1 MRMEQMTAD
10 TVLLKLQNVTKTR
23 NGWKVLNHVTAEV
36 RENRIIGV
44 IGDNG
49 IGKSTLLK
57 LMAGLLKP
65 DEGRIIHGE
74 AALSYI
80 LSGSHFYDWM
90 NADDCVRFYEDF
102 YSDFDREHALMLLEQ
117 SRIDRRTR
125 LCRLSRG
132 KQERLCIQPPLSFRR
147 TLRRN

>member
-57 LMAGLLKP
+57 TDGRAAEAGRRPGLSTERRP
-65 DEGRIIHGE
+65 SPIFFQE
-74 AALSYI
+74 ATFTT
-80 LSGSHFYDWM
+80 G
-90 NADDCVRFYEDF
+90 
-102 YSDFDREHALMLLEQ
+102 
-117 SRIDRRTR
+117 
-125 LCRLSRG
+125 
-132 KQERLCIQPPLSFRR
+132 
-147 TLRRN
+147 

>member
-23 NGWKVLNHVTAEV
+23 NDWKVLNHVTAEV

-44 IGDNG
+44 IGNNG

-65 DEGRIIHGE
+65 DEDRII
-74 AALSYI
+74 
-80 LSGSHFYDWM
+80 
-90 NADDCVRFYEDF
+90 
-102 YSDFDREHALMLLEQ
+102 
-117 SRIDRRTR
+117 
-125 LCRLSRG
+125 RG
-132 KQERLCIQPPLSFRR
+132 
-147 TLRRN
+147 